1 MPASQELID
10 AIRRN
15 AGDEEIRSIAT
26 RTYGDSEDLTMHL
39 DVGLYDEADCPRN
52 DLVIIGGIQFVLP
65 SWMLALLAGCE
76 LDYVQNRFVLAKGDR
91 IYRRLLDLAKGES
104 NAV

>member
-1 MPASQELID
+1 MFD

-15 AGDEEIRSIAT
+15 VGDEEIRSIAK
-26 RTYGDSEDLTMHL
+26 RNYGAWEDLTMHL
-39 DVGLYDEADCPRN
+39 DVGLDDEADCPRN

-65 SWMLALLAGCE
+65 SSMRALLAGCQ
-76 LDYVQNRFVLAKGDR
+76 LDYVQNRFVLTNGDR

-104 NAV
+104 SAV